1 MQLRGLLLACALLAP
16 AWAATAQN
24 PYSPA
29 ITVNNSAITY
39 YDIEQRMRLLDALG
53 ARGDVRATAIEQ
65 LTEDRLKVQAAEGLG
80 IELPEGAIAAGIAE
94 FAAQRGLTTET
105 VSAAL
110 SARDIDDQT
119 MEDFVQAGLM
129 WREVVNA
136 RFRARATPSEDD
148 LDAALDLAEN
158 TPVETVV
165 VSEIALPFA
174 ERGEAETIALAERLS
189 RDLARGGDFAAAA
202 RQYSRSNTAAQG
214 GTLEPMPVNRM
225 PPAIR
230 SSVLLLE
237 PGDVSGLIPI
247 GGGVAIVKVN
257 AIRQTPREVA
267 YGDLTE
273 EEIRNQL
280 REEIFSQRI
289 VSFGQGYLQELE
301 RDALIVDQQ

>member
-1 MQLRGLLLACALLAP
+1 VLACALLAP
-16 AWAATAQN
+16 ALPAAAQN

-29 ITVNNSAITY
+29 ITVNNSAITF
-39 YDIEQRMRLLDALG
+39 YDIEQRVRLLDALG
-53 ARGDVRATAIEQ
+53 ARDDLRATAIEQ
-65 LTEDRLKVQAAEGLG
+65 LTEDRLKVQAAEALG
-80 IELPEGAIAAGIAE
+80 IELPEGAIEAGIEE
-94 FAAQRGLTTET
+94 FASQRGLTTENVFSVMT
-105 VSAAL
+105 
-110 SARDIDDQT
+110 ARNIDEQT

-129 WREVVNA
+129 WREVVST

-148 LDAALDLAEN
+148 LDAALDIAGN
-158 TPVETVV
+158 TPVESVV
-165 VSEIALPFA
+165 VSEIALPYA
-174 ERGEAETIALAERLS
+174 ERGESETLALAERLS

-202 RQYSRSNTAAQG
+202 RQYSRSSTAAEG
-214 GTLEPMPVNRM
+214 GVLEPMPVNRM

-237 PGDVSGLIPI
+237 PGGVSGPIPI

-257 AIRQTPREVA
+257 SIRQTPREVA
-267 YGDLTE
+267 YGDLTQ

-289 VSFGQGYLQELE
+289 TSFGQGYLQELE